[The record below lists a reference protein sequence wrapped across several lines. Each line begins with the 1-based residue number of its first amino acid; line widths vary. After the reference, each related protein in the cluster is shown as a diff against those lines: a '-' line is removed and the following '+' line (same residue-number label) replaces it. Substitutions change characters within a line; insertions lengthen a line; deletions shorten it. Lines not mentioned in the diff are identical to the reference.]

1 MDIKQLYEQYTKDL
15 SNYKKIEAYLKGQ
28 TDATLTYQQTDRSNL
43 KVNCNYLKKFVK
55 EEASYSVGNNITYQS
70 KAENEEIINEL
81 DLIMENYKE
90 NHDIET
96 FANQVGYGIA
106 YEIHYIDKWEQ
117 LQVRSVKPT
126 QGKHIED
133 EEGNLISFIY
143 VYTKT
148 EYENGKEKIVTYID
162 NYTDTEIEVYRMNE
176 DKFNLVETIPHYF
189 GEIPVGVAKLT
200 EDTWEDT
207 IYNDIKGLQ
216 DALETN
222 LSDITNEISDF
233 RNAYLVLTG
242 ISLEEEDAKNMK
254 ANGIIEMPLA
264 EGKAEWLIKNINDTF
279 IQNTLA
285 TLQEKIYEL
294 TSHINHNDSESTSNA
309 SGVALKS
316 RLIALMQRCK
326 INEGAYRELLKTRI
340 RIILTFLKIKKN
352 KTYDWKDIKIVFTPN
367 IPNDDIAVADLMQ
380 KLDGKL
386 SASTGLQ
393 MLSFVENGQAE
404 YDKAQTEITESAG
417 DLPFSEAPSFN
428 TNNEIEEEA

>member
-1 MDIKQLYEQYTKDL
+1 MNIKQLYNVYNKDL
-15 SNYKKIEAYLKGQ
+15 SNYQKIENYMKNK
-28 TDATLTYQQTDRSNL
+28 TDATIQYKQTDRSNL

-55 EEASYSVGNNITYQS
+55 EEGSYSVGNAITYQS
-70 KAENEEIINEL
+70 KSDNEEVVQDL
-81 DLIMENYKE
+81 DSVMENYKE

-96 FANQVGYGIA
+96 FCNLVAYGIA
-106 YEIHYIDKWEQ
+106 YEIHYLDKWGE

-126 QGKHIED
+126 QGIHIED
-133 EEGNLISFIY
+133 EEGNITNFIY
-143 VYTKT
+143 VYTKI
-148 EYENGKEKIVTYID
+148 EYSDNKEKIITYID
-162 NYTDTEIEVYRMNE
+162 NYTDNTIEVYRKDNE
-176 DKFNLVETIPHYF
+176 NFILEEEIQHYF

-200 EDTWEDT
+200 EDKWEDT
-207 IYNDIKGLQ
+207 LFMDIKGLQ

-233 RNAYLVLTG
+233 RNAYLIMTG
-242 ISLEEEDAKNMK
+242 LEIDENESAKMK
-254 ANGIIEMPLA
+254 ESGIIQNPVA
-264 EGKAEWLIKNINDTF
+264 EGKIEWLIKNINDTF
-279 IQNTLA
+279 IQNTLK

-294 TSHINHNDSESTSNA
+294 TSHINHNDSESVSNA

-340 RIILTFLKIKKN
+340 RIIFTYLKIKNN
-352 KTYDWKDIKIVFTPN
+352 KSYDWKDIKIIFTPN

-404 YDKAQTEITESAG
+404 YEKAQEEITGAEE
-417 DLPFSEAPSFN
+417 DFN
-428 TNNEIEEEA
+428 KLDGEMVEEV